1 MTTVTVCEQVQSR
14 AADVWAAL
22 SDFGGIKVG
31 GPITSVETDG
41 EGVGMVRTIGLGSG
55 KVVERLD
62 RHDARA
68 LVFAYSIIND
78 ECPLPVSGYSATVQ
92 VTDNG
97 NGTCQV
103 TWAGSFEAKGASEA
117 DASKIVEGIYKG
129 GIAGARKAVGG

>member
-1 MTTVTVCEQVQSR
+1 M
-14 AADVWAAL
+14 
-22 SDFGGIKVG
+22 
-31 GPITSVETDG
+31 
-41 EGVGMVRTIGLGSG
+41 
-55 KVVERLD
+55 
-62 RHDARA
+62 
-68 LVFAYSIIND
+68 VFAYSIIND